1 ESRGLGARPED
12 PSHLVDE
19 GELLITLNLVYPVV
33 FHKVL
38 LFKLEYFMCDASFL
52 IMSSTEDQSSHSGPE
67 TEVPQREEEL
77 IDNDLF
83 IPLVQ
88 ERVALW
94 DTREQQHSDAV
105 VIRWLWN
112 EVAQALMYDWD
123 NATSRVRKAFLIKVK
138 TRWHSMKDHFSK
150 DLRQEIQVRIGSAA
164 RIGKYK
170 FHRVLS
176 FLRPVLAQRT
186 STLKPGSSSGVVPQ
200 RTATDQSQLSTSEAA
215 SGSASQSGEQA
226 AGPLDVP
233 LSQSSATFLGGSSRQ
248 RQKASDRSPELGLP
262 EWGNDLNHIFN
273 PFLTS
278 DGIHK
283 TYKPYETFMVL
294 GSQRLTELR
303 DAINCVS
310 DLQIG
315 GEFSNNPDL
324 APENVCKDLFK
335 SAFFFFEGI
344 FYNDMRYPECR
355 DISRTTIEWS
365 ESRDRGYG
373 KFQATKMEDFTFNDL
388 NIKIG
393 FPYMYCH
400 QGDCEHIVTF
410 TDIRLIHHEDCLD
423 RRRYPMHVRKH
434 WFWTRK
440 CNVCKVYVAK
450 WVTNQDSLAPDD
462 PCFFCDVCFRMLHY
476 DTEGNKLGD
485 FVAYAYVDTGT
496 FN

>member
-1 ESRGLGARPED
+1 MDENIPVYEVTHVNTKKIHVASLGHIWRQNLTSCDLSLAEVSCVDVEDDELAAELGCTADTAAEIKSLCSVRKKINERRKQLIVDRAFRQETFQYEMESRGLGARPED
-12 PSHLVDE
+12 PSDLVHE
-19 GELLITLNLVYPVV
+19 GELVITMNLVYPVI
-33 FHKVL
+33 FQKHK
-38 LFKLEYFMCDASFL
+38 M
-52 IMSSTEDQSSHSGPE
+52 
-67 TEVPQREEEL
+67 
-77 IDNDLF
+77 
-83 IPLVQ
+83 
-88 ERVALW
+88 
-94 DTREQQHSDAV
+94 
-105 VIRWLWN
+105 
-112 EVAQALMYDWD
+112 
-123 NATSRVRKAFLIKVK
+123 
-138 TRWHSMKDHFSK
+138 
-150 DLRQEIQVRIGSAA
+150 
-164 RIGKYK
+164 
-170 FHRVLS
+170 
-176 FLRPVLAQRT
+176 
-186 STLKPGSSSGVVPQ
+186 
-200 RTATDQSQLSTSEAA
+200 
-215 SGSASQSGEQA
+215 
-226 AGPLDVP
+226 
-233 LSQSSATFLGGSSRQ
+233 
-248 RQKASDRSPELGLP
+248 
-262 EWGNDLNHIFN
+262 
-273 PFLTS
+273 
-278 DGIHK
+278 
-283 TYKPYETFMVL
+283 YKPYETFMVL

-324 APENVCKDLFK
+324 APDNICKELFK
-335 SAFFFFEGI
+335 SAFFYFEGI

-373 KFQATKMEDFTFNDL
+373 KFQSAKMEDFTFNDL

-423 RRRYPMHVRKH
+423 RRLYPLNVRKH

-462 PCFFCDVCFRMLHY
+462 PCFFCDVCFKMLHY
-476 DTEGNKLGD
+476 DMEGNKLGD